1 MNVWLLVRGEAE
13 FRREAL
19 EVLERLRGHV
29 VKVDE
34 VHHGVHDREEEG
46 GARANLQGLDT
57 QNPSRILQLEFLSI
71 SHNGTRV
78 SGESPVNSNP
88 TSPDS

>member
-46 GARANLQGLDT
+46 GARANLQRRRDV
-57 QNPSRILQLEFLSI
+57 QKNIIMKQSEIIP
-71 SHNGTRV
+71 
-78 SGESPVNSNP
+78 
-88 TSPDS
+88 

>member
-46 GARANLQGLDT
+46 GARANLQRLFKKKGCAKKY
-57 QNPSRILQLEFLSI
+57 
-71 SHNGTRV
+71 HNETIRD
-78 SGESPVNSNP
+78 NSLMGKA
-88 TSPDS
+88 TKTCSKSAMQITK